1 MSSLEDLKKRIYRP
15 SIEKKLTERLEYEYN
30 PEPLKPQPIKEH
42 FFTPKRKKILKL
54 TLSGILFLVIFIVGL
69 FWLGAKGHFD
79 KDKIIIEL
87 NGLLKIESGEFLKY
101 DFIIRNNNNIS
112 LENVKLI
119 INYPEGSHLQNPEKK
134 ESTETI
140 YLEHI
145 PAKGAKSVTSYV
157 KIFGPEDSKEIIKTK
172 LSFVPARL
180 SSELEKAQDFAVD
193 IISSPLKIVIDAP
206 KIIALN
212 KNVVYT
218 VSLSNYSDNIF
229 EDARLKINYPEGFKV
244 VEFSPRQPDISDHTW
259 QFEKILPQEQK
270 EFKITGKFTQSLDII
285 NFSVALELKE
295 SDNKYQIYTQSYS
308 AESFTP
314 APISIDIQ
322 PTNLTV
328 PSVVY
333 AGSNLGIIINFQNT
347 TDSILRDIVLTVEV
361 SGEILKYGS
370 IMPSNQGI
378 YIENENKIIWDSR
391 HIPQLAIL
399 GPFEAGI
406 ASINLGIK
414 DTIPLKDYSD
424 KNFTLEA
431 TARIR
436 PNIIPSELSSIELEN
451 SAKTEV
457 KLNSIL
463 RFSEVISSQDDSPLS
478 TSGPRPPVMSQKTT
492 YLIAWQLLN
501 YYNDLSNIIVE
512 SYLPQGVYWEDEW
525 WPKNNN
531 ITFDPLTGKLL
542 WQVNELKAGTGF
554 TSPVKQV
561 IFKVSNVPSPS
572 DVEEQLILLGESTA
586 QGQDTF
592 TNQYLNSALP
602 GLSTGEKVVRQ

>member
-1 MSSLEDLKKRIYRP
+1 M
-15 SIEKKLTERLEYEYN
+15 TERLEYEYN
-30 PEPLKPQPIKEH
+30 PEPSKPQPIKKH

-54 TLSGILFLVIFIVGL
+54 TFFGALFLFIFIIGL
-69 FWLGAKGHFD
+69 FWLGTKGPFD
-79 KDKIIIEL
+79 KNKIIIEL

-101 DFIIRNNNNIS
+101 DFVIKNNNNIP
-112 LENVKLI
+112 LENVKLVI
-119 INYPEGSHLQNPEKK
+119 DYPEGSHLQNPEKK

-145 PAKGAKSVTSYV
+145 PAKGTKSVTSYV

-180 SSELEKAQDFAVD
+180 SSELKKAQDFAVD

-206 KIIALN
+206 KIISLN

-218 VSLSNYSDNIF
+218 VGLSNHSDNIF
-229 EDARLKINYPEGFKV
+229 EDARLKVNYPEGFEV
-244 VEFSPRQPDISDHTW
+244 IEFFPRQPEISNHTW
-259 QFEKILPQEQK
+259 QFEKILSQEQK
-270 EFKITGKFTQSLDII
+270 EFKITGKFTQFLDII
-285 NFSVALELKE
+285 NFSVAFELKGP
-295 SDNKYQIYTQSYS
+295 DNKYQAYTQSYS

-314 APISIDIQ
+314 APISVDIQ
-322 PTNLTV
+322 PTNLAV
-328 PSVVY
+328 PNVVY

-391 HIPQLAIL
+391 HIPKLAIL
-399 GPFEAGI
+399 GPFEAGV
-406 ASINLGIK
+406 ASISLGIK
-414 DTIPLKDYSD
+414 KAIPLKDYSD

-431 TARIR
+431 TAKIR

-463 RFSEVISSQDDSPLS
+463 RFSEAISSQDDCPLS
-478 TSGPRPPVMSQKTT
+478 TSGPRPPVMSRKTT

-501 YYNDLSNIIVE
+501 YYNDLTNITVE
-512 SYLPQGVYWEDEW
+512 SYLPQGIYWEDEW

-554 TSPVKQV
+554 TSPVKQI
-561 IFKVSNVPSPS
+561 IFKISNIPSPS
-572 DVEEQLILLGESTA
+572 DVGEQLILLGESNA

-592 TNQYLNSALP
+592 TNQSLKSVVSQFKLK
-602 GLSTGEKVVRQ
+602 EKVIRQ